1 MSLTKAPEE
10 VDKELSERYSPDRIR
25 KFLLGELS
33 ARDFNEFT
41 GPQML
46 KLAVMGFTQ
55 YEQGRYPEAQ
65 AIFESLI
72 FLDPKEAYY
81 QIALGAVF
89 LAQEDLE
96 LAEKALSVAIAL
108 NTTEVAAFV
117 NRGEVFLR
125 TGRIV
130 LAAKDFKRAVELDP
144 QGKEPLTQRA
154 RMLAGAALQMLRKAK
169 AKKTGGADANQAQ
182 PKAGQPGGK
191 PGAPS
196 KPAAGAGAAKPGA
209 SGKVPPPP
217 ATKPTPAAA
226 KKK

>member
-1 MSLTKAPEE
+1 MSSNKAQQEE
-10 VDKELSERYSPDRIR
+10 SEEEFKARYSPDRIR
-25 KFLLGELS
+25 KFLVGEMS
-33 ARDFNEFT
+33 GREFNELT

-65 AIFESLI
+65 AIFESLV

-117 NRGEVFLR
+117 NRGEVYLR

-154 RMLAGAALQMLRKAK
+154 RMLAGAALQMLKKAK
-169 AKKTGGADANQAQ
+169 AKKMAAAAASPGAEAKPAQA
-182 PKAGQPGGK
+182 K
-191 PGAPS
+191 PGA
-196 KPAAGAGAAKPGA
+196 KPAAKPAAPAAKGGAAKPAPTAQA
-209 SGKVPPPP
+209 S
-217 ATKPTPAAA
+217 AA

>member
-1 MSLTKAPEE
+1 MSSNKAQQEVSEE
-10 VDKELSERYSPDRIR
+10 EFKARYSPDRIR
-25 KFLLGELS
+25 KFLVGEMS
-33 ARDFNEFT
+33 GREFNELT

-65 AIFESLI
+65 AIFESLV

-117 NRGEVFLR
+117 NRGEVYLR

-154 RMLAGAALQMLRKAK
+154 RMLAGAALQMLKKAK
-169 AKKTGGADANQAQ
+169 AKKMAAA
-182 PKAGQPGGK
+182 AAS
-191 PGAPS
+191 PGAEAKPAQAKPAQAGA
-196 KPAAGAGAAKPGA
+196 KPAAKPAAPAAKGGAAKPAPTAQA
-209 SGKVPPPP
+209 S
-217 ATKPTPAAA
+217 AA